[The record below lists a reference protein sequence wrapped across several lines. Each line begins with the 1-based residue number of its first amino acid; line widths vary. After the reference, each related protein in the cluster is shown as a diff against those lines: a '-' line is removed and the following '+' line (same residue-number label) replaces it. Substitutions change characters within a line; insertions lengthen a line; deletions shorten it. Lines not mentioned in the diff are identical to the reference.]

1 MLDDVI
7 TKFCAPFTT
16 PLMVGLWEPGVA
28 RGDCGMAKRSLLEHA
43 LSVLNAASSEDD
55 LQGTVSHIRDCYG
68 LSHLVFHVV
77 SLGAGSG
84 KHPMILST
92 YSREWVDFYTSE
104 NFFDL
109 DPVVHLS
116 RTGFLPVDWSLLD
129 HASRETSRFFRQAHS
144 FGVGRFGLTF
154 PVRGP
159 QGERSLFSAT
169 SNLRESEWRHLRADC
184 MVDFQIL
191 SHHLH
196 DKALTTSGF
205 RNNGAVKRLSR
216 RELQCINMIANGRL
230 AKQIAAELQ
239 LSESA
244 VRLYLRTAK
253 RKLGVSTTSQAI
265 GRAVAGELIH
275 V

>member
-1 MLDDVI
+1 MLDRRDHELLN
-7 TKFCAPFTT
+7 AFTT
-16 PLMVGLWEPGVA
+16 PPIVGLTEARRA
-28 RGDCGMAKRSLLEHA
+28 RGECGMAKRSLLKHV
-43 LSVLNAASSEDD
+43 LSIINAASSMDD
-55 LQGTVSHIRDCYG
+55 LQSIVSHIRDCYG
-68 LSHLVFHVV
+68 FSHLVFHVV
-77 SLGAGSG
+77 SLGPGKA
-84 KHPMILST
+84 KHPMILLT
-92 YSREWVDFYTSE
+92 YSQEWVDFYTNE

-109 DPVVHLS
+109 DPVVTLS

-129 HASRETSRFFRQAHS
+129 HSNSETSRFFRLAHS
-144 FGVGRFGLTF
+144 FGVGRFGLTI

-169 SNLRESEWRHLRADC
+169 SNLRENEWRHLREDC
-184 MVDFQIL
+184 MVDLQIL

-196 DKALTTSGF
+196 EKALMISGL
-205 RNNGAVKRLSR
+205 RNDGTVKRLSR

-244 VRLYLRTAK
+244 VRLYVQTAK

-265 GRAVAGELIH
+265 GRAVAGDLIL

>member
-1 MLDDVI
+1 
-7 TKFCAPFTT
+7 
-16 PLMVGLWEPGVA
+16 
-28 RGDCGMAKRSLLEHA
+28 MAKRSLLTHA
-43 LSVLNAASSEDD
+43 KSVLDEASSMVE
-55 LQGTVSHIRDCYG
+55 LEEAISHIRDCYR

-77 SLGAGSG
+77 GLGAGKA
-84 KHPMILST
+84 KHPMILLT
-92 YSREWVDFYTSE
+92 YSQEWVAFYNHE

-109 DPVVHLS
+109 DPVVKLS
-116 RTGFLPVDWSLLD
+116 RTGFLPVDWSLFD
-129 HASRETSRFFRQAHS
+129 HATRETSRFFRQAHS
-144 FGVGRFGLTF
+144 FGVGRFGLTI

-169 SNLRESEWRHLRADC
+169 SNLRETEWRHLCADC
-184 MVDFQIL
+184 MVDLQIL

-196 DKALTTSGF
+196 EKALATSGL
-205 RNNGAVKRLSR
+205 RDDRAGKRLSR

-230 AKQIAAELQ
+230 PKQIAAELQ

-244 VRLYLRTAK
+244 VRLYMRTAK
-253 RKLGVSTTSQAI
+253 RKLGVSTTPQAI